1 VDAVRRGATPATA
14 AEVGASLTCA
24 RVVGAL
30 PAAAVDTGPQ
40 SGLPHATQ
48 EPGER
53 KKKRGW
59 VACARLPFYFFK
71 NKSAQTYFHDLVDS

>member
-1 VDAVRRGATPATA
+1 VDAVSRGATPATA

-24 RVVGAL
+24 RVVGAQ

-40 SGLPHATQ
+40 SWLPHATQ

-53 KKKRGW
+53 KKKSAAGLLAH
-59 VACARLPFYFFK
+59 ACLFIF
-71 NKSAQTYFHDLVDS
+71 

>member
-1 VDAVRRGATPATA
+1 VDAVSRGATPATA

-53 KKKRGW
+53 KKK
-59 VACARLPFYFFK
+59 ARLGCLRTLAFLFFK
-71 NKSAQTYFHDLVDS
+71 K